1 MEQKFKL
8 TNVVLYAKGWYK
20 KSDDIFEDLKKI
32 LELDNYTSFTKTDVY
47 SIIVDAFQ
55 KSNIYRVTELKEV
68 LNGIHPVNCW
78 KHNYYCKE
86 NLSWSSNNVEKENLP
101 DYDLVTA
108 FIYYVISNLRSLDN
122 NHWNPQMPKVTKYP
136 KADHVTIKSLNEHF
150 GKIKSL
156 T

>member
-20 KSDDIFEDLKKI
+20 KSDDIWEDLKKI
-32 LELDNYTSFTKTDVY
+32 LELDNYTPFTKIDIY
-47 SIIVDAFQ
+47 SIIVTAFQ
-55 KSNIYRVTELKEV
+55 ESNIYRITELEQV
-68 LNGIHPVNCW
+68 LNGIHPNNCW
-78 KHNYYCKE
+78 KYGYYCK
-86 NLSWSSNNVEKENLP
+86 NYLSWSSNNVEKENLP
-101 DYDLVTA
+101 DYDLATA
-108 FIYYVISNLRSLDN
+108 FIYYVISNLRFLDN
-122 NHWNPQMPKVTKYP
+122 KHWNPQMPKVTKYP